1 MSVKITKEIQA
12 AIRQMV
18 EEYGSAVEVE
28 RKTQITNS
36 NISKYLSGK
45 LLKMNDST
53 WQVLEPHLRPYLPM
67 VGAKNIG
74 IQTGNGGNYTGNA
87 HTVIQ
92 GGGGVNTIPANDLV
106 EQFRQAAL
114 NGIIDLDID
123 PVAQAAVLKFLKNL
137 RLKK

>member
-53 WQVLEPHLRPYLPM
+53 WQVLEPHLRPFLPGNM
-67 VGAKNIG
+67 PIIHAPRNSGNVVGFNHGTIG
-74 IQTGNGGNYTGNA
+74 
-87 HTVIQ
+87 
-92 GGGGVNTIPANDLV
+92 PDCLS
-106 EQFRQAAL
+106 
-114 NGIIDLDID
+114 
-123 PVAQAAVLKFLKNL
+123 AVMNKILSAEELSDEEKVKIMKVLQK
-137 RLKK
+137 

>member
-53 WQVLEPHLRPYLPM
+53 WQVLEPHLRSFLP
-67 VGAKNIG
+67 ADSKNIG
-74 IQTGNGGNYTGNA
+74 IKTGNHSPAYGNTI
-87 HTVIQ
+87 IQ
-92 GGGGVNTIPANDLV
+92 GSNGVNTVPASDLI
-106 EQFRQAAL
+106 EQFRRAAL
-114 NGIIDLDID
+114 DGIIDLDID

-137 RLKK
+137 NLKK

>member
-87 HTVIQ
+87 H
-92 GGGGVNTIPANDLV
+92 NTIPANDLV